1 MHSSKRK
8 KERKE
13 ELLRE
18 VKKHISEY
26 ISRRF
31 PGYIIML
38 NELVNSRY
46 GMNAIDALLEIPSRL
61 YAVILEYYEGDE
73 ESAKLA
79 LRYTFL
85 RPLAAYLGNPLLED
99 VLLDLIAK
107 GLNEEFKKT
116 ILSRIEKKQHI

>member
-46 GMNAIDALLEIPSRL
+46 GMNAVDTLLETPSRL

-99 VLLDLIAK
+99 VLLDIIAK
-107 GLNEEFKKT
+107 GLDEEFKKT